1 MARVNR
7 HWVKDDR
14 HWGAARLPG
23 RENQRVIS
31 IIPLALA
38 AAFYPTLLAGVI
50 VILDRDKPVALLAAF
65 LAGGMLISVAA
76 GLIIVFILDGAVSTK
91 HQHKASPAVDLII
104 AALSFGLAVFL
115 WRRERAARQARRT
128 GGGSRRAKGPS
139 WTERRLG
146 TGSAWVAFG
155 AGVALN
161 LPGLWYLDALKDI
174 ARAQDSTIA
183 AILWILVFVVIMFAL
198 AEIPL
203 IGYVVSPDAT
213 QARVQRLRAWLN
225 EHGRMLGLWVAVAA
239 GVYLTA
245 KGVLALS

>member
-1 MARVNR
+1 M
-7 HWVKDDR
+7 
-14 HWGAARLPG
+14 PG
-23 RENQRVIS
+23 RENRRVIS
-31 IIPLALA
+31 VIPLALA
-38 AAFYPTLLAGVI
+38 AAVYPTLLAGVI
-50 VILDRDKPVALLAAF
+50 VILDRDEPVPLLGAF

-91 HQHKASPAVDLII
+91 HQHKASPVVDLII
-104 AALSFGLAVFL
+104 AALSFGLALFL
-115 WRRERAARQARRT
+115 WRRERAARQARRA
-128 GGGSRRAKGPS
+128 GGDGRRAKRPS

-174 ARAQDSTIA
+174 ARAHDSTPT

-203 IGYVVSPDAT
+203 IGYAVSPDAT
-213 QARVQRLRAWLN
+213 HARVQRLRAWLN
-225 EHGRMLGLWVAVAA
+225 EHGRMLGLGVASAA
-239 GVYLTA
+239 GVYLTI
-245 KGVLALS
+245 KGVVGLS